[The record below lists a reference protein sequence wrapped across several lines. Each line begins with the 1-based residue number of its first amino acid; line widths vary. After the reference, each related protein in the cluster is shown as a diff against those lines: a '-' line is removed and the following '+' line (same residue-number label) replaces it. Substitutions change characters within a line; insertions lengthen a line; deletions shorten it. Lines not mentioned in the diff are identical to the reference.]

1 MPSALFEIYQKNF
14 DKTLKRLS
22 GMIELYQNQ
31 TKEAQAITL
40 KEIELNISEME
51 RSISQME
58 LELILEKIPDNKKKL
73 TKIIENNKNIVKQYK
88 REIQDLK
95 YKDQSILNKKNLAYI
110 PTNKKKK
117 TTQLNFLKDENNVDI
132 DISNQMEDED
142 TALFI
147 DKNNY
152 KKNNSEKYDKYI
164 INDINE
170 EVNYQKDEA
179 IKRINEHHIDN
190 NNDIISNIN
199 NGIDIDLSSKK
210 KKNEDKIKDK
220 DLENNKYKIN
230 KDNIFKK
237 IMRIIFNILQFLLAM
252 IIAFYK
258 NILYKGYVK
267 LKHYLNHRYGQ
278 ANTRV
283 ITMVLFIIVFVVIY
297 SLILILCN
305 SYKSSHNNIPINL
318 IEKNNSEIFESK
330 NETIN
335 NTNKID
341 NISAR
346 YTNYTNSNNQTSNI
360 SSNYTNNINYTNS
373 NNQTSN
379 ISSNYTNNINYTNS
393 NNQSSNIS
401 SNFTNIINYTNN
413 KEERSNI
420 SSNLTT

>member
-230 KDNIFKK
+230 KDNIVKK

-278 ANTRV
+278 ANTRA

-373 NNQTSN
+373 NNQ
-379 ISSNYTNNINYTNS
+379 
-393 NNQSSNIS
+393 SSNIS
-401 SNFTNIINYTNN
+401 SNFTNIINYTNSRD
-413 KEERSNI
+413 ERSNI

>member
-152 KKNNSEKYDKYI
+152 KKNNSKKYDEYDKYI

-230 KDNIFKK
+230 KDNVFKK

-278 ANTRV
+278 TNTRT

-373 NNQTSN
+373 NNQ
-379 ISSNYTNNINYTNS
+379 
-393 NNQSSNIS
+393 SSNIS
-401 SNFTNIINYTNN
+401 SYFTNIINYTNS
-413 KEERSNI
+413 KDERSNI

>member
-152 KKNNSEKYDKYI
+152 KKNNSKKYDEYDKYI

-220 DLENNKYKIN
+220 DVENNKYKIN
-230 KDNIFKK
+230 KDNIVKK

-278 ANTRV
+278 TNTRT

-373 NNQTSN
+373 NNQ
-379 ISSNYTNNINYTNS
+379 
-393 NNQSSNIS
+393 SSNIS
-401 SNFTNIINYTNN
+401 SYFTNIINYTNN